1 MSDPINTDGLLIVR
15 HGPDPFS
22 LGTLDDF
29 RRLTEIDPDFISH
42 TASRQHIRSLLIDMV
57 TELHRQHAEIE
68 RLTVERD
75 ALRGVPTELIAC
87 LIDARDDMAAEL
99 QRCREAAGYPSTDRR
114 LEAQETL
121 LERVDAEIRQR
132 GEA

>member
-68 RLTVERD
+68 RLTVEREKRQKPRRT
-75 ALRGVPTELIAC
+75 APSKLRAPPHGA
-87 LIDARDDMAAEL
+87 
-99 QRCREAAGYPSTDRR
+99 
-114 LEAQETL
+114 
-121 LERVDAEIRQR
+121 
-132 GEA
+132 